1 MEFLIETDLMI
12 EHLTTKDSSFKS
24 GLELAMEKCI
34 CFTTVLNASE
44 LFFYAETEIE
54 KDAVKKIL
62 TALKVLGIHSRY
74 SLAVEEF
81 AGKVSNVRDAI
92 FCTTAKI
99 NKIPILTND
108 PDKYK
113 LTGLKILHPND
124 LRG

>member
-1 MEFLIETDLMI
+1 MELLIETDLMI
-12 EHLTTKDSSFKS
+12 EHLTTKDSSLKS
-24 GLELAMEKCI
+24 GLELAMEKYI